1 MDDVRRDAA
10 PPWVPISLS
19 RSRGTEKAGKWWERV
34 R

>member
-19 RSRGTEKAGKWWERV
+19 RSRGIEKGGKRWKRI